1 MLSCSSLGS
10 IFFSIFR
17 IIKIINYFIYLILL
31 EIIIIV
37 VIVSAFCFFC
47 LFIFVFVVKSLSCI
61 VTPWI
66 EAHPVSSV
74 PEISQARVLGWVA
87 ISFPGSV
94 LCVLCHVWLFAS
106 PKTRLHCPWDFP
118 GKNSGMGCISFSRES
133 SQPTDWTYVFCIG
146 KQILYHWVSTCVTN
160 FNSFVVSSHSLSL
173 LPSLLRTL

>member
-10 IFFSIFR
+10 IFSSIFR

-47 LFIFVFVVKSLSCI
+47 LFIFIFVVKSLCCI

-74 PEISQARVLGWVA
+74 PGISEARVLECSPSHLTLCEPQNYSQLGSTVHGIFQARIVEWVA
-87 ISFPGSV
+87 FPSPGNLPNLRTEPMYSV
-94 LCVLCHVWLFAS
+94 LASRFFTTESAHVW
-106 PKTRLHCPWDFP
+106 
-118 GKNSGMGCISFSRES
+118 
-133 SQPTDWTYVFCIG
+133 
-146 KQILYHWVSTCVTN
+146 QILIHLWFLHIV
-160 FNSFVVSSHSLSL
+160 
-173 LPSLLRTL
+173 